1 MLTIEIK
8 NKNSEWTVVNQHNR
22 RKNIDFFYNQF
33 GKKVFKRNEFR
44 IDSMTIYDLDENN
57 EFT

>member
-44 IDSMTIYDLDENN
+44 IDSMTI
-57 EFT
+57 